1 MISKELCL
9 ERGVLKEEETVTEKQ
24 RSLGIDQMRGV
35 ASILPQCVKLVDSEP
50 LALQSGGDV
59 VIGGLF
65 PLHFVAPKPQNSYH
79 SKPQLTPCKG

>member
-1 MISKELCL
+1 MLRERCVELRRDCS
-9 ERGVLKEEETVTEKQ
+9 GETKDFGNTV
-24 RSLGIDQMRGV
+24 DQVRCV
-35 ASILPQCVKLVDSEP
+35 ASILPQCVKLADSEP

-79 SKPQLTPCKG
+79 SKPQLSG